1 MITVYYST
9 ETPIIASDR
18 YHFDYA
24 SKRDAYIDACYAIL
38 CLNQA
43 AKSAPDNYRYYIYRL
58 KNRWIEHLY
67 QKGFCV
73 QAMLEDSRVW
83 CLVFLVNGI
92 RFQWHMPDK
101 AVTWRIEE
109 KRAPVQFE
117 YVKGLPLRTRP
128 LEEAIALLEWLLS

>member
-58 KNRWIEHLY
+58 KNRWIQHLY

-73 QAMLEDSRVW
+73 QACEDRRVW
-83 CLVFLVNGI
+83 QLVFFVDGI
-92 RFQWHMPDK
+92 RWQWHIPSNV
-101 AVTWRIEE
+101 ATWRIEE

-117 YVKGLPLRTRP
+117 CVKGLSPRTRP